1 MIKVCV
7 CINMYAFVYAG
18 IDWDFFLTIC
28 LNIKDLIAN
37 YYVTIVANLNAY
49 FAAFDNTQ

>member
-1 MIKVCV
+1 MFEHI
-7 CINMYAFVYAG
+7 
-18 IDWDFFLTIC
+18 
-28 LNIKDLIAN
+28 DLIAN